1 MQQMKFRKMLFISL
15 AFLIGPAALNAS
27 AAQELNLPALGGL
40 KTELSLDEFDELLKK
55 TRRWGEFGDDDQTGA
70 INLITPEKRI
80 VAAAEVRVGRAISL
94 ANPISKTATGEFVVP
109 LVHETFVFPPLAGP
123 DSPEVAAG
131 DIFTINYHGA
141 LHSHMDGVSHFGWE
155 GQLYNGFPFKPGDQ
169 GFSNVGLEHIAD
181 KGIFTRGVL
190 VDLPSLYGIDSL
202 EPGTVITV
210 QHLEA
215 WEKAMGVKVSSGD
228 VLLVRTGRWALAE
241 REDEFNVLAS
251 TAGLHATVGPWLKE
265 RGVAAIG
272 SDAISD
278 VMPGGVESVFNPL
291 HVMANYALGMPIFD
305 HLQLDELAEVAKE
318 ERRYSFLFTA
328 SPLHIQGATGSP
340 LTPFAHF

>member
-1 MQQMKFRKMLFISL
+1 MHRTKFKKLLIAVL
-15 AFLIGPAALNAS
+15 AFVGGPMFYDVS
-27 AAQELNLPALGGL
+27 QAQGLDLPALERL
-40 KTELSLDEFDELLKK
+40 KTRLSLDEFDVLLKR
-55 TRRWGEFGDDDQTGA
+55 TRRWGEFGDDDETGA

-80 VAAAEVRVGRAISL
+80 ASAGEVRVGRAVCL

-109 LVHETFVFPPLAGP
+109 LAHETFVFPPLAGP

-131 DIFTINYHGA
+131 DVFTINYHGA
-141 LHSHMDGVSHFGWE
+141 LHSHMDGVSHFGWD
-155 GQLYNGFPFKPGDQ
+155 GQLYNGFAFSPSDQ
-169 GFSNVGLEHIAD
+169 GFSNVGLEHIAA

-190 VDLPSLYGIDSL
+190 VDLPTLYGIDSL
-202 EPGTVITV
+202 KPGTVITV
-210 QHLEA
+210 EHLEA
-215 WEKAMGVKVSSGD
+215 WEKAIGAKVSSGD
-228 VLLVRTGRWALAE
+228 VLLIRTGRWVLAAKE
-241 REDEFNVLAS
+241 EGFNPLAS

-278 VMPGGVESVFNPL
+278 VVPGGVESVFNPV

-318 ERRYSFLFTA
+318 QRRYSFLFTA